1 MNDTGHVDDA
11 PTTTNYTT
19 VSTAAEATGSEET
32 AGDYSALESFGPSD
46 DQQDELEDEEEV
58 WNGDVGCAEEE
69 SEEEAAQAHA
79 ATQNIQRQQR

>member
-19 VSTAAEATGSEET
+19 GKLCVNIAQVCTIFFCIHITWSIVCLLIIVSTAAEATGSEET

-46 DQQDELEDEEEV
+46 DQQVRIVFEL
-58 WNGDVGCAEEE
+58 N
-69 SEEEAAQAHA
+69 SS
-79 ATQNIQRQQR
+79 